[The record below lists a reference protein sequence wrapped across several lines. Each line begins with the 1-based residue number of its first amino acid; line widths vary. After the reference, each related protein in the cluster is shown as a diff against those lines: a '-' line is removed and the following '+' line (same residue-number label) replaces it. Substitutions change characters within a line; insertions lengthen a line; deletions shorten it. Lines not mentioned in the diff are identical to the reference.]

1 MMNTIAQHLKEVRNQ
16 IAAACNEAN
25 RSPDDVRLLAVSKT
39 RSVAEILEARQA
51 GQTEFGE
58 NYVQEGI
65 GKINDLTE
73 HSELVW
79 HFIGPIQSNKTRDIA
94 SSFAWV
100 HSIERSK
107 IARRLSDQRDDS
119 LPPLNVL
126 IQVNI
131 DQEETKA
138 GVLPADIGPL
148 AELISSLPRL
158 RLRGLMAIPAAAA
171 DERVRERSFASMQ
184 SLYLELQA
192 QYDQID
198 TLSMGMSDDLFA
210 AIKYGA
216 TTVRIGTAIFGS
228 RPSDKNN

>member
-1 MMNTIAQHLKEVRNQ
+1 MNTIAQRLKEVRNQ
-16 IAAACNEAN
+16 IAAACKEAS
-25 RSPDDVRLLAVSKT
+25 RDPADVQLLAVSKT
-39 RSVAEILEARQA
+39 RPVAEILEARQA

-65 GKINDLTE
+65 SKITDLAE
-73 HSELVW
+73 HKELVW

-94 SSFAWV
+94 GSFAWV
-100 HSIERSK
+100 HSIDRSK
-107 IARRLSDQRDDS
+107 IARRLSEQRDDS
-119 LPPLNVL
+119 LPPINVL

-138 GVLPADIGPL
+138 GVLPAEIRSL
-148 AELISSLPRL
+148 AEQISSLPRL
-158 RLRGLMAIPAAAA
+158 RLRGLMAIPAATA
-171 DERVRERSFASMQ
+171 DDTERERSFASMQ

-192 QYDQID
+192 QYDHID

-216 TTVRIGTAIFGS
+216 TTVRVGTAIFGS